1 MSAFRLETYAP
12 SGAGAVARRPSPREA
27 EMEAVREAAYRAG
40 FIDGQTAAAEAILEE
55 QGRLTSAFVET
66 LEDARMTNE
75 AARRHVAASLAPV
88 ASAICTALTAA
99 LAESGLAAEVAGRVA
114 HALAAAPEARPR
126 LRCAPELVATLRGI
140 LAERGLTAVVEPA
153 PEMLPREVTL
163 HWEQGFDR
171 IDLEACAD
179 EIRACI
185 ARHTEAEAQAGD
197 GAVEELRRYG

>member
-1 MSAFRLETYAP
+1 MSAFRFETYPPSDAGLAP
-12 SGAGAVARRPSPREA
+12 RQPSPRDREI
-27 EMEAVREAAYRAG
+27 EAVREAAYRAG
-40 FIDGQTAAAEAILEE
+40 YLDGQAAASEALLDE
-55 QGRLTSAFVET
+55 QGRLTSDFVEA

-88 ASAICTALTAA
+88 ASAICTALTGVLAA
-99 LAESGLAAEVAGRVA
+99 SGLAAEVAGRVE
-114 HALAAAPEARPR
+114 HALSTAPDARPR

-140 LAERGLTAVVEPA
+140 FAERGLTAAVEPA

-171 IDLEACAD
+171 IDLEACAE

-185 ARHTEAEAQAGD
+185 ERHLEAAAEDNIA
-197 GAVEELRRYG
+197 ELRRYG

>member
-1 MSAFRLETYAP
+1 MSAFRFETYPPSDAGLAP
-12 SGAGAVARRPSPREA
+12 RRPSPRDREI
-27 EMEAVREAAYRAG
+27 EAVREAAYRAG
-40 FIDGQTAAAEAILEE
+40 YLDGQAAASEALLDE
-55 QGRLTSAFVET
+55 QGRLTSDFVEA

-88 ASAICTALTAA
+88 ASAICTALTGVLAA
-99 LAESGLAAEVAGRVA
+99 SGLAAEVAGRVE
-114 HALAAAPEARPR
+114 HALSTAPDARPR

-140 LAERGLTAVVEPA
+140 LAERGLTAAVEPA

-171 IDLEACAD
+171 IDLEACAE

-185 ARHTEAEAQAGD
+185 ERHLEASAEDNVA
-197 GAVEELRRYG
+197 ELRRYG

>member
-12 SGAGAVARRPSPREA
+12 ADAGSGLRQPSPRDREI
-27 EMEAVREAAYRAG
+27 EAVREAAYRAG
-40 FIDGQTAAAEAILEE
+40 YLAGQAAASEAILDE
-55 QGRLTSAFVET
+55 QGRLTSDFVEA

-88 ASAICTALTAA
+88 ATAICTALTDVLAA
-99 LAESGLAAEVAGRVA
+99 SGLAAEVAGRVE
-114 HALAAAPEARPR
+114 HALSTAPDARPR
-126 LRCAPELVATLRGI
+126 LRCAPELAATLRGI
-140 LAERGLTAVVEPA
+140 LADRRLNAAVEPA

-171 IDLEACAD
+171 IDLEVCAE

-185 ARHTEAEAQAGD
+185 ERHL
-197 GAVEELRRYG
+197 GAASEDNVEELRRYG